1 MSEAADIVSVF
12 VTAPD
17 KEMAIRL
24 ARRVVEERIAAC
36 GNVIPRVTSVYEWNG
51 EIKEDE
57 EVLLILKTSGSCAAS
72 LITRLAEL
80 HSYEIPEILVLPV
93 EGGSEPYL
101 RWVNECTSL
110 EVADDRTE
118 C

>member
-1 MSEAADIVSVF
+1 MSETTDVVTVF

-17 KEMAIRL
+17 KEMAIGL
-24 ARRVVEERIAAC
+24 ARRVIEERIAAC
-36 GNVIPRVTSVYEWNG
+36 GNVIPHVTSVYEWR
-51 EIKEDE
+51 EKIEEDE
-57 EVLLILKTSGSCAAS
+57 EVLLILKTSGSRVAS

-93 EGGSEPYL
+93 EGGSEAYL
-101 RWVNECTSL
+101 TWVSECTSV
-110 EVADDRTE
+110 EAADNRTE

>member
-1 MSEAADIVSVF
+1 MSEATDIVSVF

-36 GNVIPRVTSVYEWNG
+36 GNVIPHVTSVYEWNE
-51 EIKEDE
+51 EIREDE
-57 EVLLILKTSGSCAAS
+57 EVLLILKTSGSCVAS

-80 HSYEIPEILVLPV
+80 HSYETPEILVLPV
-93 EGGSEPYL
+93 EGGSEAYL
-101 RWVNECTSL
+101 TWVSDCTSV
-110 EVADDRTE
+110 EAADNRTE

>member
-1 MSEAADIVSVF
+1 MSEATDIVSVF
-12 VTAPD
+12 VTAPY

-36 GNVIPRVTSVYEWNG
+36 GNVIPHVTSVYEWNE

-57 EVLLILKTSGSCAAS
+57 EVLLILKTSGSRVAS

-80 HSYEIPEILVLPV
+80 HSYETPEILVLPV
-93 EGGSEPYL
+93 EGGSEAYL
-101 RWVNECTSL
+101 TWVSECTSV
-110 EVADDRTE
+110 EAADNRTE